1 MIETNRRDHSME
13 PPDSKQ
19 QSPASS
25 EVHLF
30 AEQVEALACIDTL
43 ILLDDNN
50 GVSVSGDDA
59 DEHNNNKHN
68 PTTSED
74 RDAALDRW
82 RQILDRYLECPTL
95 LDQSLELMV
104 QRLAD
109 GVLQRYLL
117 NANAHAST
125 TNDDDDDDDDDGD
138 DRDKDETAVTTA
150 ATTTAHAARHALSAL
165 YALCKV
171 RGRKIVQKFLPH
183 SVEDLD
189 PVWNALQAVINYG
202 RPEEQASAGNG
213 ADQGGDGVSISTT
226 KTTEIAAPL
235 WESVYMLWN
244 WMAVLSLIPF
254 DCAVLTDVHFWP
266 TLLKTAQLH
275 LMDAG
280 PVREA
285 AAGCLAAW
293 LSRPDLELLELP
305 QFIQWCVAK
314 LSEYTSSTSRNS
326 NASLFRVLGILQVL
340 VTILKVSPM
349 PREKLV
355 VQMDPVWTC
364 MLLLDDQT
372 AGNLLLRKYLV
383 KWWTRMSCAYLPPRI
398 APWRYQRGQRSLAEN
413 LEQARGGGSKSS
425 SNLHETQSS
434 LPVEVDSEK
443 SKSLE
448 QSLLFHVPDQ
458 VEDAMGKVIEALS
471 HASTIVRWS
480 AAKGVGRITER
491 LPALCAEDV
500 LDAVLEYFSDADKDG
515 CWHGACLTLAE
526 LARRGLLLPN
536 RLQDVVPHIVH
547 AVQYDVRRGR
557 TSVGAHVR
565 DAACYTYWAF
575 ARAYSPAVLRPYLAE
590 LSESIVLTSLF
601 DRQVNC
607 RRAAS
612 AAFQE
617 AVGRQGAQNFP
628 HGIAILTRAD
638 YFSLG
643 NRNDA
648 YLDIAPSVA
657 IFEEYRKPV
666 IRHLYTVKL
675 FHWDISIRTLASKS
689 LNKLTALDP
698 AWMGSEVIPFLLEKC
713 LDDRNLEVRHGG
725 VLGVAETILALAE
738 LKLLVDVTSEETMI
752 NISAIVSK
760 IEKNR
765 LYRGRGG
772 EIMRSAVCRL
782 IQCIATAQVPL
793 NVRDQVGLLDT
804 VDASIP
810 HPSEPIQDSACKA
823 LESLTVAYFPVG
835 ENGPSLRLQTRV
847 VDKFVG
853 MVAKSDNPAVTRGY
867 ALALGYLPAK
877 LLAPNDNTLSSVLD
891 SLSVSARHDA
901 IVSGDGNAD
910 TRRNALLSLAQIS
923 ETVGFGTS
931 WKSGPA
937 VVQLSKQHVSDLFE
951 TYLHAL
957 GDYKTDRRG
966 DVGSWCRMAAM
977 DGLVSLIL
985 LSIKS
990 SNTDNVYYD
999 PSISNRIVGALL
1011 KQFAE
1016 KLDNVRQRAGVCLC
1030 RIFSD
1035 DSPEINNIQQKQELM
1050 DALELHESSAQLL
1063 ERNWSDP
1070 ALTFPMVMKAA
1081 SITAFRGDVFAGI
1094 VISVGGLTESV
1105 AKHATAAMLEWAKL
1119 GRGTARVHAFQV
1131 LLELMKRHRREG
1143 RVILPLLKTL
1153 DVLFTHQ
1160 CLDELMDSKTDFA
1173 ETLLSNLKAE
1183 EKGCEDVHR
1192 LFAIGNVTIGLLSS
1206 SPKEKEIEKDALAF
1220 LCTMLSHDFP
1230 RVRNYIAQQFY
1241 VLLLEHPE
1249 LINDNDSV
1257 LDLIL
1262 KTAWDSADTTTVR
1275 TAVDQVGRGLGVDLA
1290 KLTPLPV
1297 AALPKVGKKT
1307 PPTDDFDSY
1316 AALVNQSHP

>member
-1 MIETNRRDHSME
+1 MNEKNRDQTE
-13 PPDSKQ
+13 PYKQ
-19 QSPASS
+19 SASS
-25 EVHLF
+25 EVYLF
-30 AEQVEALACIDTL
+30 AEEEEALACIDAL
-43 ILLDDNN
+43 IVVDD
-50 GVSVSGDDA
+50 GDDEQN
-59 DEHNNNKHN
+59 DN
-68 PTTSED
+68 PANTASQD

-82 RQILDRYLECPTL
+82 RRILDRYLECPTL

-104 QRLAD
+104 QRLAA
-109 GVLQRYLL
+109 GVLQRAGVS
-117 NANAHAST
+117 NSR
-125 TNDDDDDDDDDGD
+125 TNGDDDDA
-138 DRDKDETAVTTA
+138 AVEA
-150 ATTTAHAARHALSAL
+150 AVHSSRHALSAL

-189 PVWNALQAVINYG
+189 PVWKALRAVIRRQESSG
-202 RPEEQASAGNG
+202 ASEEGGSVSAS
-213 ADQGGDGVSISTT
+213 
-226 KTTEIAAPL
+226 AAPL

-254 DCAVLTDVHFWP
+254 DCVVVTDAHFWHV
-266 TLLKTAQLH
+266 LLETAQRH
-275 LMDAG
+275 LVDAG
-280 PVREA
+280 PIREA
-285 AAGCLAAW
+285 AAACLAAW
-293 LSRPDLELLELP
+293 LSRPDLESQELP
-305 QFIQWCVAK
+305 HFVQWCVME
-314 LSEYTSSTSRNS
+314 LSEYTRSSTRNS
-326 NASLFRVLGILQVL
+326 NASLFRILGILQVL

-349 PREKLV
+349 KRDKLV
-355 VQMDPVWTC
+355 IQMDPVWDC
-364 MLLLDDQT
+364 MLLLDDQA

-413 LEQARGGGSKSS
+413 LEQARSKSS
-425 SNLHETQSS
+425 NLNKAEG
-434 LPVEVDSEK
+434 PEVDSEK
-443 SKSLE
+443 CSE
-448 QSLLFHVPDQ
+448 PLFHVPDQ

-471 HASTIVRWS
+471 HSSTIVRWS

-500 LDAVLEYFSDADKDG
+500 LDTVLEYFSDADKDG

-526 LARRGLLLPN
+526 LARRGLLLPR
-536 RLQDVVPHIVH
+536 RLDDVVPHIVR

-575 ARAYSPAVLRPYLAE
+575 ARAYSPSVLKPYLAE

-601 DRQVNC
+601 DREVNC

-628 HGIAILTRAD
+628 HGIAILTKAD

-648 YLDIAPSVA
+648 YLEIAPSVA
-657 IFEEYRKPV
+657 SFEEYRKPI

-675 FHWDISIRTLASKS
+675 CHWDISIRTLASKS
-689 LNKLTALDP
+689 LNKLTALEP
-698 AWMGSEVIPFLLEKC
+698 TLMGSEVIPFLLEKC
-713 LDDRNLEVRHGG
+713 LDDRNLDIRHGG
-725 VLGVAETILALAE
+725 VLGVAETTLALAE
-738 LKLLVDVTSEETMI
+738 LKQLAGSMSDETMT
-752 NISAIVSK
+752 NLSAIVSA
-760 IEKNR
+760 IEKKR

-782 IQCIATAQVPL
+782 IQCISAAQVPL
-793 NVRDQVGLLDT
+793 TVRDQVGLLDT

-835 ENGPSLRLQTRV
+835 ENGPSERLQARV

-853 MVAKSDNPAVTRGY
+853 IVTKSDNPAATRGY

-877 LLAPNDNTLSSVLD
+877 LLAPNNNTLSSVLD
-891 SLSVSARHDA
+891 SLRMSARHDSF
-901 IVSGDGNAD
+901 VSCEGDAE
-910 TRRNALLSLAQIS
+910 TRRNALLSLTRIS
-923 ETVGFGTS
+923 ETVGFGAA
-931 WKSGPA
+931 WNPGPA
-937 VVQLSKQHVSDLFE
+937 VVQLSKQHVSELFE
-951 TYLHAL
+951 AFLHAL
-957 GDYKTDRRG
+957 SDYKTDRRG

-977 DGLVSLIL
+977 DGLVSLTL
-985 LSIKS
+985 LSTKACHA
-990 SNTDNVYYD
+990 DNIYYD
-999 PSISNRIVGALL
+999 PSISNLIVGALL
-1011 KQFAE
+1011 KQLAE
-1016 KLDNVRQRAGVCLC
+1016 KLDNVRQRAGICLHQILSGDC
-1030 RIFSD
+1030 
-1035 DSPEINNIQQKQELM
+1035 PEINGIQQKKELM
-1050 DALELHESSAQLL
+1050 DALELREPQAQLL

-1094 VISVGGLTESV
+1094 SISVGGLTESV
-1105 AKHATAAMLEWAKL
+1105 AKHATAAMLEWTKL
-1119 GRGTARVHAFQV
+1119 GKGTTRVHSFQV
-1131 LLELMKRHRREG
+1131 LLELMKRHQREG
-1143 RVILPLLKTL
+1143 RVILPVLKTL
-1153 DVLFTHQ
+1153 DMLFTHQ
-1160 CLDELMDSKTDFA
+1160 CLNELMNSKSDFA
-1173 ETLLSNLKAE
+1173 KKLLSSLRTE

-1206 SPKEKEIEKDALAF
+1206 SPEDKSVEKAALAF
-1220 LCTMLSHDFP
+1220 LCTMLCHPFP
-1230 RVRNYIAQQFY
+1230 RVRSYIAQQFY

-1262 KTAWDSADTTTVR
+1262 NTSWESADTTTVR
-1275 TAVDQVGRGLGVDLA
+1275 TTVSQVARGLGVDVA
-1290 KLTPLPV
+1290 KS
-1297 AALPKVGKKT
+1297 T
-1307 PPTDDFDSY
+1307 PPSLIPVTSTPKSGQKDPTTDDFGTY
-1316 AALVNQSHP
+1316 AALVNQLHP

>member
-1 MIETNRRDHSME
+1 MNEKDRHDME
-13 PPDSKQ
+13 PSKQ
-19 QSPASS
+19 SASS
-25 EVHLF
+25 EVYLF
-30 AEQVEALACIDTL
+30 AEEAEALACIDIL
-43 ILLDDNN
+43 IIVD
-50 GVSVSGDDA
+50 GDA
-59 DEHNNNKHN
+59 EHGKN
-68 PTTSED
+68 PTSQD
-74 RDAALDRW
+74 RNAALDRW
-82 RQILDRYLECPTL
+82 RKILDRYLECPTL

-109 GVLQRYLL
+109 GVLQQYLL
-117 NANAHAST
+117 NAKASTT
-125 TNDDDDDDDDDGD
+125 TNDDDDNNEN
-138 DRDKDETAVTTA
+138 DET
-150 ATTTAHAARHALSAL
+150 ATTTAHSERHALSAL

-171 RGRKIVQKFLPH
+171 RGRKIIQKFLPH
-183 SVEDLD
+183 SVEDLE
-189 PVWNALQAVINYG
+189 PVWNALRALICRQ
-202 RPEEQASAGNG
+202 EEESASA
-213 ADQGGDGVSISTT
+213 AEQVSASTT
-226 KTTEIAAPL
+226 AAATAAPL

-254 DCAVLTDVHFWP
+254 DCAVVTDAHFWHV
-266 TLLKTAQLH
+266 LLETAQRH
-275 LMDAG
+275 LTDAG

-293 LSRPDLELLELP
+293 LSRPDLEREELP
-305 QFIQWCVAK
+305 QFIQWCVAE
-314 LSEYTSSTSRNS
+314 LSAYTRSSTRNS
-326 NASLFRVLGILQVL
+326 NASLFRVLAILQVL

-349 PREKLV
+349 QRAKLV
-355 VQMDPVWTC
+355 VQMDPVWEC

-372 AGNLLLRKYLV
+372 GGNLLLRKYLV

-413 LEQARGGGSKSS
+413 LEQAQSKSADL
-425 SNLHETQSS
+425 NKTQGS
-434 LPVEVDSEK
+434 LVDSEK
-443 SKSLE
+443 PPE
-448 QSLLFHVPDQ
+448 PLFHVPDK

-471 HASTIVRWS
+471 HPSTIVRWS

-491 LPALCAEDV
+491 LPSQCAEDV
-500 LDAVLEYFSDADKDG
+500 LDAVLEYFVDADKDG

-526 LARRGLLLPN
+526 LARRGLLLPR
-536 RLQDVVPHIVH
+536 RLDDVVPHIVH

-575 ARAYSPAVLRPYLAE
+575 ARAYSPSVLRPYLAE
-590 LSESIVLTSLF
+590 MSESIVLTSLF
-601 DRQVNC
+601 DREVNC

-648 YLDIAPSVA
+648 YLEIAPSVA
-657 IFEEYRKPV
+657 IFGEYRKPV

-698 AWMGSEVIPFLLEKC
+698 ALMASEVIPFLLVKC
-713 LDDRNLEVRHGG
+713 LDDKNLEVRHGG

-738 LKLLVDVTSEETMI
+738 LNFLVDATSEETMTDV
-752 NISAIVSK
+752 SAIVSK
-760 IEKNR
+760 IEKKR

-782 IQCIATAQVPL
+782 IQCISTARVPL

-810 HPSEPIQDSACKA
+810 HPSEPIQESACKA
-823 LESLTVAYFPVG
+823 LESLTVTYFPVG
-835 ENGPSLRLQTRV
+835 ENGPSQRLQTRV
-847 VDKFVG
+847 VDKFVSI
-853 MVAKSDNPAVTRGY
+853 VAKSDNPAVTRGY

-877 LLAPNDNTLSSVLD
+877 LLAPNHNTLSSVLD
-891 SLSVSARHDA
+891 SLSMSARHDA
-901 IVSGDGNAD
+901 IVSGDGNAES
-910 TRRNALLSLAQIS
+910 RRNALLSLARIS
-923 ETVGFGTS
+923 ETVRFGAT
-931 WKSGPA
+931 WNSGPA
-937 VVQLSKQHVSDLFE
+937 VVQLSKEHVSDLFE
-951 TYLHAL
+951 TFLHAL

-977 DGLVSLIL
+977 DGLVSLSL
-985 LSIKS
+985 LSTKS
-990 SNTDNVYYD
+990 SNADNVYYD
-999 PSISNRIVGALL
+999 PSISSRIIGALL
-1011 KQFAE
+1011 KQLAE
-1016 KLDNVRQRAGVCLC
+1016 KLDNVRQCAGVCLR
-1030 RIFSD
+1030 RILSAD
-1035 DSPEINNIQQKQELM
+1035 NPEINGIQQKQELM
-1050 DALELHESSAQLL
+1050 YALGLQESNAQLL
-1063 ERNWSDP
+1063 DRNWSDP

-1081 SITAFRGDVFAGI
+1081 SITVFLEDVFAGI

-1105 AKHATAAMLEWAKL
+1105 AKHATAAMLEWAKV
-1119 GRGTARVHAFQV
+1119 GRGTTQVHSFQV
-1131 LLELMKRHRREG
+1131 LLRLMKRHRREG
-1143 RVILPLLKTL
+1143 RVILPVLKTL
-1153 DVLFTHQ
+1153 DMLFTHQ
-1160 CLDELMDSKTDFA
+1160 CLDELMNSKTDFA

-1183 EKGCEDVHR
+1183 VKGCEDVHQ

-1206 SPKEKEIEKDALAF
+1206 APEEKSIEKEALAF
-1220 LCTMLSHDFP
+1220 LCIMLSHDYP

-1249 LINDNDSV
+1249 LGNDNDSV

-1262 KTAWDSADTTTVR
+1262 KTSWDSADTTAVR
-1275 TAVDQVGRGLGVDLA
+1275 TTVNRVAKGLGVEADLA
-1290 KLTPLPV
+1290 MLTPLPV
-1297 AALPKVGKKT
+1297 ASPPTVKKKP
-1307 PPTDDFDSY
+1307 PPTDDFGSY
-1316 AALVNQSHP
+1316 AALVNQSRP